1 MIQIKKLKLLIILF
15 ASLLCFMSDLKS
27 QSALTGALRTYG
39 IKINVTDMDKAIDF
53 YCGKIGFE
61 IESKKDYPNMVI
73 LKSNDHN
80 KLILNLVRNLVME
93 GSNDVRTG
101 LTLQVNNYDQATKS
115 LKNKGVDFG
124 DNVKRKEGVGYSIYF
139 SDPFGTQLSTMQV
152 TVYKEEPFIEPRIY
166 NYGILIPDMEKAR
179 AFFKMLGFAERSER
193 YLPLDMPLGHSDNT
207 FGFMLHYR
215 EGIESLQYNT
225 ANDEHIVI
233 LFQTD
238 NIETAVK
245 EMKESNIKFI
255 QTKIQESVLGKYISF
270 RDPFGLVYELVEV
283 KKM

>member
-1 MIQIKKLKLLIILF
+1 MKVKITFLFLLTVLTCDLSAQSKEPKLI
-15 ASLLCFMSDLKS
+15 
-27 QSALTGALRTYG
+27 RTYG

-53 YCGKIGFE
+53 YSGKIGFE
-61 IESKKDYPNMVI
+61 IESKKNYPNMVV
-73 LKSNDHN
+73 LKSNDNN
-80 KLILNLVRNLVME
+80 KLILNLVRNLVLE
-93 GSNDVRTG
+93 GTNDVRTG
-101 LTLQVNNYDQATKS
+101 LTLQVNDYDQATELLKS
-115 LKNKGVDFG
+115 KGVDFG

-179 AFFKMLGFAERSER
+179 AFFKTLGFVERSER
-193 YLPLDMPLGHSDNT
+193 YLPLDMPLGHSDNS

-215 EGIESLQYNT
+215 DGIESLHYNT

-238 NIETAVK
+238 DIETTIK
-245 EMKESNIKFI
+245 EMKESNIKFV
-255 QTKIQESVLGKYISF
+255 QSKIQQNELGKYISF
-270 RDPFGLVYELVEV
+270 RDSFGLVYELVEV
-283 KKM
+283 KN